1 MKIIRTPRSMTVWS
15 EGLRREGVTIGFVP
29 TMGAL
34 HDGHRSLIRSARLQC
49 DALVVSIFVNPTQFA
64 PTEDLTKYP
73 RPIAKDRALCR
84 GEGVDVCFEPTA
96 QAMYPE
102 GFQTTVTVPAL
113 ARRWEGAARPHH
125 FAGVATVV
133 TKLFGMV
140 QPQLALFG
148 QKDYQQTAL
157 VRQLVNDLNLGVAIL
172 VRQTVRERDGLA
184 MSSRN
189 VYLSPDER
197 RMAPLLFQSL
207 QAGRQMI
214 EGGKSDVAAI
224 ERIMRQ
230 TIEREPTIHVEYL
243 AVCDPDSLEPL
254 PVVAARAVLLGAIR
268 LGPVRLI
275 DNLPVKMPGRKVPN
289 QGFRLK
295 AAHDL
300 AKREYGGSGI
310 QG

>member
-1 MKIIRTPRSMTVWS
+1 MKIIRTPRFMTAWS

-34 HDGHRSLIRSARLQC
+34 HDGHRSLIQAARLQC

-73 RPIAKDRALCR
+73 RPIAKDHALCR
-84 GEGVDVCFEPTA
+84 AEGVDVCFEPTA
-96 QAMYPE
+96 RAMYPE

-125 FAGVATVV
+125 FSGVATVV

-140 QPQLALFG
+140 QPHLAWFG
-148 QKDYQQTAL
+148 RKDYQQAAL
-157 VRQLVNDLNLGVAIL
+157 VRQLVNDLNLDVAIL
-172 VRQTVRERDGLA
+172 VRPTVRERDGLA

-189 VYLSPDER
+189 VYLRPDER
-197 RMAPLLFQSL
+197 RMAPLLFRSL

-214 EGGKSDVAAI
+214 EGGKSDVATI
-224 ERIMRQ
+224 ERTMQQ
-230 TIEREPTIHVEYL
+230 TIEQEPAIHVEYL

-254 PVVAARAVLLGAIR
+254 SAVAARAVLLGAIR
-268 LGPVRLI
+268 IGSIRLI
-275 DNLPVKMPGRKVPN
+275 DNLLVKIPGGKSGLRVDRKI
-289 QGFRLK
+289 K
-295 AAHDL
+295 ALTD
-300 AKREYGGSGI
+300 
-310 QG
+310 